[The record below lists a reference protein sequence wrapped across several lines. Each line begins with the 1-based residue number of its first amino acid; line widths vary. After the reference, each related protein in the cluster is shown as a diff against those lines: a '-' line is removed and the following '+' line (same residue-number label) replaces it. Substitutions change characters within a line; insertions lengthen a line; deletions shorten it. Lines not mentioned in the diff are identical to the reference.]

1 MYRDPW
7 NDFICLLGIFGGI
20 PIVAIAIFLAVRA

>member
-1 MYRDPW
+1 VYRDPW

-20 PIVAIAIFLAVRA
+20 PLVILAIVLAVR